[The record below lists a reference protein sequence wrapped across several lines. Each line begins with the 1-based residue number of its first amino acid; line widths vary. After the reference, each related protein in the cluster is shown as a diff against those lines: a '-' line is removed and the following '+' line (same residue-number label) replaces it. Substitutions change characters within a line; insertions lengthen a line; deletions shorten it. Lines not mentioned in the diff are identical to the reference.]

1 MENVQRCIQSDSTE
15 CNRYIDRQEK
25 LNIALCLTSK
35 IISLLGT
42 NIYNFALSLYILK
55 ITGSGASFAINV
67 LIGRVPAIILG
78 PFAGIL
84 ADRVDRKKLT
94 VAFDILSGLIVFA
107 LLGLS
112 SVYGLKI
119 IIIYV
124 TNLILSVI
132 NTFYDTSLTSSLPNL
147 VRDKKLMKINSY
159 ATAASSLAGVLS
171 PVLAGVIYG
180 FVPINLFLIINGI
193 SFIFSSV
200 MEIFINF
207 NLNKI
212 TDASSKTAMTLNAL
226 KSDFKEVLKF
236 IKEQKFLYSLLKY
249 ILLINFFLSASI
261 NVVYPC
267 IINKTMKMSSAQYGI
282 FQSFYFIGMIVCS
295 ILIANRKEKSLKAKN
310 LAISLALLGVILIFI
325 GIQAAGLSIFTI
337 KIIADLYNIVLLLAL
352 GGILMTV
359 NIPSIVA
366 MQRLTPENLRGRITG
381 ILTTLTGGIIPLG
394 IILAGLIIDKIN
406 PFIIL
411 LISGVCIIISA
422 LGMARLGDGYS
433 ECLKVPE

>member
-1 MENVQRCIQSDSTE
+1 MENVQRCTQSDTVQ
-15 CNRYIDRQEK
+15 CGRHTDREEK
-25 LNIALCLTSK
+25 LNIALCLASK

-55 ITGSGASFAINV
+55 VTGSGTSFAVNV

-84 ADRVDRKKLT
+84 ADRVNRKKLT
-94 VAFDILSGLIVFA
+94 VAFDILSGLIVFG

-119 IIIYV
+119 IFIYV

-132 NTFYDTSLTSSLPNL
+132 NTFYDTSLTSSLPDL
-147 VRDKKLMKINSY
+147 VRDKKLVKINSY
-159 ATAASSLAGVLS
+159 TTAASSLAGILS

-180 FVPINLFLIINGI
+180 FVPINLFLIVNGI
-193 SFIFSSV
+193 SFIFSSAL
-200 MEIFINF
+200 EIFINF
-207 NLNKI
+207 NLNK
-212 TDASSKTAMTLNAL
+212 TQDTLSKEAMTLNTL
-226 KSDFKEVLKF
+226 KSEFKEVLKF

-267 IINKTMKMSSAQYGI
+267 IINKTMKMSSAQYGT

-310 LAISLALLGVILIFI
+310 LAISLAILGVILILI
-325 GIQAAGLSIFTI
+325 GIQTIGLNVFTI
-337 KIIADLYNIVLLLAL
+337 RIITDLYNIVLLLAL

-394 IILAGLIIDKIN
+394 IILAGLVIDN
-406 PFIIL
+406 VHPFIIL
-411 LISGVCIIISA
+411 LVSGICIIASA
-422 LGMARLGDGYS
+422 FCMFRNKYS
-433 ECLKVPE
+433 EIQV